1 MLCMKETAENF
12 LLSRRLLSIC
22 DVRQEEDYMAKL
34 SDKWA
39 KPEAKKALWR
49 KNVLYDKC

>member
-1 MLCMKETAENF
+1 MLRMKETAENF

-22 DVRQEEDYMAKL
+22 DVRQAEDYRAKL
-34 SDKWA
+34 SDEWA

-49 KNVLYDKC
+49 KNVL